1 MKARML
7 KDLSDKEL
15 KELYKN
21 NHDIQE
27 QAWRDAYDCS
37 MELQREEGEQM
48 GAEVFDYHD
57 HYSSFYLTTPIRYGT
72 KCPELVAHRLKD
84 PDYLTKDNAKL
95 YKKLNDLID
104 KWEDLTYDEQQEE
117 KGEQIYDEAIK
128 ACDELAEGVTTQL
141 RAYEDINDEHV
152 LDDFLFNAS
161 EGYMS
166 EWTINKEGVV
176 TETIYKTYK

>member
-1 MKARML
+1 MKTRQL
-7 KDLSDKEL
+7 KDLSEKEL
-15 KELYKN
+15 KELYEN

-27 QAWRDAYDCS
+27 RAWGDAYDCS
-37 MELQREEGEQM
+37 MEQQEMEAEGI
-48 GAEVFDYHD
+48 GTDVFDYHD

-72 KCPELVAHRLKD
+72 KCPELVAHKLKD

-104 KWEDLTYDEQQEE
+104 KWDSMTYDEQQEE
-117 KGEQIYDEAIK
+117 AGEQVYDEATK
-128 ACDELAEGVTTQL
+128 ACDELAEGVTAQL
-141 RAYEDINDEHV
+141 RDYENVTDEHV